1 MNHLRVAFA
10 PYWQSIQHAL
20 FPQLERVLGPL
31 TEKQQQLVQTLE
43 VIRIEQMIPRRF
55 RVPGRPPKDR
65 AAMARA
71 LVAKAVYD
79 MPTTRVLLDRLDTDV
94 VLRRIC
100 GWERRSEVPSE
111 SVFSRA
117 FAEFSDTQLPQRVHE
132 ALIWNT
138 HRDRLVG
145 HLSRDSTAIEARE
158 KPAAKEK
165 APPPPKRKR
174 GRLKKG
180 EERPKVLKRLDR
192 QATMSLPAMLDDLPT
207 ACDVG
212 MKKDSKG
219 YKSTWVGYKLHID
232 VADGQIP
239 ISCLLTSASL
249 HDSQAAIPLATLS
262 AGRTTNLYDLMD
274 AAYDAEP
281 IRQHSRSLSHVPL
294 IDTNPR
300 RDKTLAEVAAGFV
313 TANRSPAPEKSRL
326 SACRAGS
333 LQRLWLAGKVE
344 KIREVVCSVGA
355 HVPIH
360 GAWPARTAGA
370 TVRGRPGESRI
381 RGTRASRS
389 FSGRTPS

>member
-232 VADGQIP
+232 VADG
-239 ISCLLTSASL
+239 
-249 HDSQAAIPLATLS
+249 DSDQLPADVRLAATAKPPS
-262 AGRTTNLYDLMD
+262 AGDVVGRAETAHRVTRAPPGTYSPSARTG
-274 AAYDAEP
+274 
-281 IRQHSRSLSHVPL
+281 
-294 IDTNPR
+294 R
-300 RDKTLAEVAAGFV
+300 RDGGSGGV
-313 TANRSPAPEKSRL
+313 T
-326 SACRAGS
+326 GS
-333 LQRLWLAGKVE
+333 
-344 KIREVVCSVGA
+344 SY
-355 HVPIH
+355 
-360 GAWPARTAGA
+360 AW
-370 TVRGRPGESRI
+370 
-381 RGTRASRS
+381 
-389 FSGRTPS
+389 

>member
-180 EERPKVLKRLDR
+180 
-192 QATMSLPAMLDDLPT
+192 
-207 ACDVG
+207 
-212 MKKDSKG
+212 
-219 YKSTWVGYKLHID
+219 
-232 VADGQIP
+232 
-239 ISCLLTSASL
+239 
-249 HDSQAAIPLATLS
+249 
-262 AGRTTNLYDLMD
+262 
-274 AAYDAEP
+274 
-281 IRQHSRSLSHVPL
+281 
-294 IDTNPR
+294 
-300 RDKTLAEVAAGFV
+300 
-313 TANRSPAPEKSRL
+313 
-326 SACRAGS
+326 
-333 LQRLWLAGKVE
+333 
-344 KIREVVCSVGA
+344 
-355 HVPIH
+355 
-360 GAWPARTAGA
+360 
-370 TVRGRPGESRI
+370 
-381 RGTRASRS
+381 
-389 FSGRTPS
+389 